1 MPLRLVAASAFTLLF
16 LAGSL
21 CAALTAVAFFAG
33 ADRSVLLGI
42 MAFTVVTHFAM
53 WAFSPWLTDVIQR
66 YFYSVRQLSFEEFEA
81 SHPRVGAFLR
91 QTCEREGVPL
101 PQMRILLDDNPTA
114 YTYGS
119 LPSNAR
125 IALSQGLFRFCDDD
139 EVAAVAAHELGHVKH
154 YDFAVMTLANLL
166 LTLLYQLYFLLRR
179 QGGDDRENAM
189 VYVAYAAW
197 LLWWVG
203 TWLVLWLSRSREY
216 MADRF
221 AALQSQ
227 DPRPLQRALV
237 KIAYGIA
244 ELQSQAQA
252 AGRKHDVAL
261 LESTRA
267 LGIADVQAAGG
278 VGRAVAGSSGSH
290 TEDAPPAGYDAYRA
304 HVVSRTTFDPR
315 AIEPVFLFDLY
326 NPWAT
331 VSELQSTHPLTG
343 KRLRVLNEMSAE
355 LATEPLFAFDAI
367 DRQGRNLDQEALW
380 GDFAFEVVLWAMPF
394 LMPLLGITLGF
405 FRPEFLPG
413 LFVMFLGIGFL
424 IRDLYAFAFLEDF
437 EGTTVYELMA
447 DPYASPYRG
456 RPVVLEGEVVGKSD
470 AGGKYAADLV
480 LKDASGGLMTLNYQ
494 SGIPVIGNLL
504 FGAGAGQKSVGRQVR
519 AIGWFRRGV
528 TQRVDL
534 HSLTFDGK
542 THGSYVRGWAL
553 SKGALLV
560 LGGLLLMAILSS
572 LSGGFDLGEP
582 EPEPGE
588 PRILKING

>member
-16 LAGSL
+16 LVSSVFMTL
-21 CAALTAVAFFAG
+21 AAAAFYLG
-33 ADRSVLLGI
+33 ADTGVLLGI
-42 MAFTVVTHFAM
+42 MGATVIGHAAV
-53 WAFSPWLTDVIQR
+53 WAFSPWVTDMIQR
-66 YFYSVRQLSFEEFEA
+66 YFYSVRQLTFEEFEA

-91 QTCEREGVPL
+91 DVCVREGLPL
-101 PQMRILLDDNPTA
+101 PEVRILLDDNPTA

-139 EVAAVAAHELGHVKH
+139 EVAAIAAHELGHVKH

-166 LTLLYQLYFLLRR
+166 LSLLYQTYFVIRR
-179 QGGDDRENAM
+179 QGGEDRENAL

-203 TWLVLWLSRSREY
+203 TWLVLWLSRSRDY
-216 MADRF
+216 LADAF
-221 AALQSQ
+221 SAEQLH
-227 DPRPLQRALV
+227 DPRPLQRAVV
-237 KIAYGIA
+237 KVHYGIA

-252 AGRKHDVAL
+252 AGRKHDVSL

-267 LGIADVQAAGG
+267 LGIADVQAASG
-278 VGRAVAGSSGSH
+278 VGRAVAVAGGRSH
-290 TEDAPPAGYDAYRA
+290 DVEPSGYDGYRA
-304 HVVSRTTFDPR
+304 QVVSRTTFDPR

-331 VSELQSTHPLTG
+331 VSELNSTQPLFG
-343 KRLRVLNEMSAE
+343 KRLRALND
-355 LATEPLFAFDAI
+355 LAPNYGVDPLFSFEAI
-367 DRQGRNLDQEALW
+367 DKEGRNLDQEALW

-405 FRPEFLPG
+405 FRPELLPG
-413 LFVMFLGIGFL
+413 LFLMFLGLGFL
-424 IRDLYAFAFLEDF
+424 IRDLYAFAFLDDF

-456 RPVVLEGEVVGKSD
+456 RPVVLEGEVVGKAD

-480 LKDASGGLMTLNYQ
+480 LKDGSGGLMTLNYQ
-494 SGIPVIGNLL
+494 SGVPILGNVL
-504 FGAGAGQKSVGRQVR
+504 FGAGAGQKAVGRHVR
-519 AIGWFRRGV
+519 ALGWFRRGV

-553 SKGALLV
+553 SKGVMLV

-572 LSGGFDLGEP
+572 LSSSLDFGEP